1 MFITARFIIGFAGMF
16 SIVAAASLIGG
27 TEIRSS
33 TFVLL
38 TKRCE
43 ELAHPKE
50 RPVVGCLF
58 TGFYDLG
65 NLEW

>member
-1 MFITARFIIGFAGMF
+1 MF